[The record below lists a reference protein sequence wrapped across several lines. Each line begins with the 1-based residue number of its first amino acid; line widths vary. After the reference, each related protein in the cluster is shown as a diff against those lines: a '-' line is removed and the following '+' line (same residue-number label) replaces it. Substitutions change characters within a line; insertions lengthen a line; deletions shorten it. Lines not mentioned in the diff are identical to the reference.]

1 MQESVRQDEPPESAE
16 AASSPDEPTGGRAE
30 GLSERFGE
38 SAPAEPADPPPVT
51 RWQRL
56 ARILGF
62 IILVAVSIH
71 GIREFLTGDSTAMT
85 SFWNQRFSI
94 LPLVV
99 LFAALDVM
107 IEMVGWMWVL
117 ERFGIRAFDATGA
130 GVALSGKAGLLLP
143 AQLGRLIRPDLV
155 SRLGRGTLGDCLEA
169 EALVFVLDSTSVVT
183 LLAGLLAFK
192 LHPLLAPLAAL
203 AVIVVSLGVGNR
215 IARLLSGTRLELP
228 AGFWWSWQTVAI
240 VLVQA
245 SGWMAHGLAFY
256 MVARMLPGDFGAW
269 QALFLAP
276 ASAVLGIG
284 SGLPG
289 GIGATE
295 LLLGASLGFNGMP
308 QADLAVGVA
317 AFRVVTFW
325 ALLPVGWIAL
335 AWSTR
340 RVRKRAAEA
349 PHTEA
354 EDPTEAVDNHAAPS
368 PGAASAV
375 APAGVDQSKQ

>member
-1 MQESVRQDEPPESAE
+1 V
-16 AASSPDEPTGGRAE
+16 
-30 GLSERFGE
+30 
-38 SAPAEPADPPPVT
+38 
-51 RWQRL
+51 
-56 ARILGF
+56 
-62 IILVAVSIH
+62 VSIH
-71 GIREFLTGDSTAMT
+71 GVREFMAGDSTALT
-85 SFWNQRFSI
+85 AFWDQRFSI

-107 IEMVGWMWVL
+107 IEMVGWMWVYQ
-117 ERFGIRAFDATGA
+117 RFGMRAFDGTGA

-143 AQLGRLIRPDLV
+143 AQLGRLVRPDLV
-155 SRLGRGTLGDCLEA
+155 FRLGRGTIAQSLKA
-169 EALVFVLDSTSVVT
+169 EAVVFVLDSASVVA
-183 LLAGLLAFK
+183 LLAGLLAFRFR
-192 LHPLLAPLAAL
+192 PLLAPLAVL
-203 AVIVVSLGVGNR
+203 AVIGVSLAVGNR
-215 IARLLSGTRLELP
+215 IARVLSDTRLELP

-245 SGWMAHGLAFY
+245 SGWMAHGMAFY

-295 LLLGASLGFNGMP
+295 FLLGVSLGSHGVP

-317 AFRVVTFW
+317 AFRIVTFW

-335 AWSTR
+335 VWSLR
-340 RVRKRAAEA
+340 RVRKLKAA
-349 PHTEA
+349 
-354 EDPTEAVDNHAAPS
+354 AVDAAHGRSPQLAEREVEAAVGGPALAAP
-368 PGAASAV
+368 PGD
-375 APAGVDQSKQ
+375 GKTGR